1 MSAPR
6 SLRPGNPRPL
16 GACWDGKGV
25 NFALFSAHAEKV
37 ELCLFDPK
45 GRRETDRIALPEYTD
60 QIWHGY
66 LPDCGPG
73 QLYGYRVHGP
83 YDPAAGHRFNPHK
96 LLIDPYAR
104 ALSGSITWSDAL
116 YGYRTGPGGDTT
128 SPDRRDSARF
138 MPKCVVPSPA
148 PHHERPRKPNRPW
161 SETILYEA
169 HVRGL
174 TRNHPQLPP
183 ALRGTFRGLAE
194 PAMIAHLTGLGVTA
208 IELLPIQ
215 ARLNERALVERGLNN
230 YWGYNPTAYS
240 APDARFSVGDGAE
253 DFRAMTDRLHESGIE
268 VILDVVYNHTAEAG
282 HLGPTLS
289 FRGIDNASYYALEAG
304 DKRLYQ
310 NHSGC
315 GNTLDLAHPRVLQMV
330 LDSLRYWA
338 LDMGVDGFRFDLA
351 TSLGRRR
358 HGFSADAPFFQAI
371 LQDPVL
377 SGVKLIAEPWD
388 LGPGGYRLGG
398 FPPGFSEWN
407 GQFRDTARRFWRGEG
422 GLIGDLAS
430 RLTGSSDLF
439 ARQGRR
445 PWAGVNYVACH
456 DGFTLKDLVSYETKH
471 NEANGEDNRDGNN
484 VNHSWNCGVEGPSR
498 NKGVVAMRAVQM
510 RNLLTTLFL
519 SQGVP
524 MLQAGDEMG
533 RSQNGN
539 NNAYCQDNETSWIDW
554 DGIDE
559 TLVRFTTQLIALRR
573 SHPAFRRARFFTGQP
588 DRLSLTKDI
597 VWITPEGLEMTPQD
611 WAAPF
616 ARSLAFAIN
625 GGDRGEN
632 LDERFLVMMNAYHD
646 AVPYRLPETAPHHR
660 WDLILDTSLPEGFPA
675 DPILIN
681 GAVPYAVTPRSISV
695 LRLAEEN
702 RNRNPAAG
710 EPV

>member
-1 MSAPR
+1 MSTPPR
-6 SLRPGNPRPL
+6 LRPGSPRPL
-16 GACWDGKGV
+16 GARCDGKGV

-37 ELCLFDPK
+37 ELCLFDRK

-60 QIWHGY
+60 QVWHGY

-104 ALSGSITWSDAL
+104 SLAGTFTWSDAL
-116 YGYRTGPGGDTT
+116 YGYRAGHGESDRP
-128 SPDRRDSARF
+128 SDRRDNARF
-138 MPKCVVPSPA
+138 VPKCVVTA
-148 PHHERPRKPNRPW
+148 PMPRHERPARPNRSW

-174 TRNHPQLPP
+174 TQKHPQVPP
-183 ALRGTFRGLAE
+183 ALRGTFLGLAE
-194 PAMIAHLTGLGVTA
+194 PAVIAHLTALGVTA

-215 ARLNERALVERGLNN
+215 ASLSERALVERGLNN
-230 YWGYNPTAYS
+230 YWGYNPTAYFV
-240 APDARFSVGDGAE
+240 PDARFSAGNGVE
-253 DFRAMTDRLHESGIE
+253 DFHIMADRLHEAGIE
-268 VILDVVYNHTAEAG
+268 IILDVVYNHTAEAG

-289 FRGIDNASYYALEAG
+289 FRGIDNASYYALETG
-304 DKRLYQ
+304 DKRLYR

-338 LDMGVDGFRFDLA
+338 EMGADGFRFDLA
-351 TSLGRRR
+351 TSLGRGAK
-358 HGFSADAPFFQAI
+358 GFSSDAPFFQAI

-377 SGVKLIAEPWD
+377 SGLKLIAEPWD
-388 LGPGGYRLGG
+388 LGPDGYRLGG

-407 GQFRDTARRFWRGEG
+407 GHFRDTARRFWRGEG

-439 ARQGRR
+439 GQQGRR
-445 PWAGVNYVACH
+445 PWAGINYVACH
-456 DGFTLKDLVSYETKH
+456 DGFTLKDLVSYENKH
-471 NEANGEDNRDGNN
+471 NETNGEDNRDGNN
-484 VNHSWNCGVEGPSR
+484 ANYSWNCGVEGPTR
-498 NKGVVAMRAVQM
+498 NKGILAMRTVQM

-524 MLQAGDEMG
+524 MLEAGDEMG

-554 DGIDE
+554 NGSDE
-559 TLVRFTTQLIALRR
+559 TLTRFTARLVALRR
-573 SHPAFRRARFFTGQP
+573 DHPAFRRTRFFTGQP

-597 VWITPEGLEMTPQD
+597 VWITPEGREMTRQD

-616 ARSLAFAIN
+616 ARSLAFTID
-625 GGDRGEN
+625 GGETGDGAE
-632 LDERFLVMMNAYHD
+632 ERFLVMMNAYHD
-646 AVPYRLPETAPHHR
+646 AVPHLLPETASGQ
-660 WDLILDTSLPEGFPA
+660 WWELVLDTSLPEGFPQETIRI
-675 DPILIN
+675 DTS
-681 GAVPYAVTPRSISV
+681 VPYAVTPRSISV
-695 LRLAEEN
+695 LRRRGGEQK
-702 RNRNPAAG
+702 RNPPTG
-710 EPV
+710 EPA